1 MRFDIKN
8 KLAFTGYLFAII
20 ATLIWSGNYIV
31 ARGLKESIPPVSLAF
46 WRWMVAIIVFLPF
59 ALKQLILEWKWV
71 KRNFLFLSIISILG
85 ISIFNTLIYIAG
97 QTTTAINLSLISITF
112 PIFIVLIARLFLKEA
127 ISINKIIG
135 IIIVVFGVLLLVT
148 KGNITEVFLIN
159 FVIGDFWMLLA
170 SLIFAIYS
178 ILLRYKPKEMS
189 LLPFQLIT
197 FIIGTLYLL
206 PFYIWEYTSSESVV
220 LDKTTIGSILY
231 VGIFASLIAF
241 ILWNKAILQV
251 GATKAGLIYYTI
263 PLFSGFFA
271 YVFLKEKITVIHLYS
286 LFLIISGILIA
297 MYTSKKMKKRKE

>member
-1 MRFDIKN
+1 LSFAIKN
-8 KLAFTGYLFAII
+8 KPAFTGYLFAII

-46 WRWMVAIIVFLPF
+46 WRWLVAIIVFLPF

-71 KRNFLFLSIISILG
+71 KKNFLFLSIISILG

-112 PIFIVLIARLFLKEA
+112 PIFIVIIARLFLKET

-148 KGNITEVFLIN
+148 KGNITELFLID

-178 ILLRYKPKEMS
+178 ILLKYKPKEMS

-206 PFYIWEYTSSESVV
+206 PYYIWEYTTSESVV

-271 YVFLKEKITVIHLYS
+271 YVFLKEKITAIHLYS

-297 MYTSKKMKKRKE
+297 LYTSKKNEKK

>member
-1 MRFDIKN
+1 MSFAIKN
-8 KLAFTGYLFAII
+8 KPAFTGYLFAII

-178 ILLRYKPKEMS
+178 ILLRFKPKEMS

-297 MYTSKKMKKRKE
+297 MYTSKKIKKRKE